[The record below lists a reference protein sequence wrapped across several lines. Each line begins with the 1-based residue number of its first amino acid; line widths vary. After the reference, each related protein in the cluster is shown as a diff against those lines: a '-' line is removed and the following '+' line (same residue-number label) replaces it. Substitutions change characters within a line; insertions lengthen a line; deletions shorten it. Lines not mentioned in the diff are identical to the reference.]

1 MDQPV
6 LRIVDF
12 PFQVA
17 LWVFL
22 ASFLI
27 FLLVVR
33 YRIRARKFSLKD
45 YFREEFDR
53 YYREKLEETSG
64 KPRRTEP
71 WTATRNEFRIV
82 FQVML
87 LSILLAVGSF
97 VGVSFVPIPYLK
109 NWTGV
114 ESIETAPLRL
124 VALSYDRFYTGFS
137 LKGEIWNQGQIP
149 LKGLSARVRIWGRD
163 DELLEEIMAKVKPDV
178 LNPESSGSFGMNFSQ
193 KTPSR
198 LYGYEVAFIDFDGVE
213 TPHIRGFDAP

>member
-1 MDQPV
+1 MDHPV

-12 PFQVA
+12 PLQVA

-22 ASFLI
+22 VSFPV

-33 YRIRARKFSLKD
+33 ARIHARKFSLKD

-53 YYREKLEETSG
+53 YYREKLEQTSG
-64 KPRRTEP
+64 TARRKEA

-87 LSILLAVGSF
+87 FSILLAFGTL

-114 ESIETAPLRL
+114 ESIENAPLRL
-124 VALSYDRFYTGFS
+124 VALSYDRFYSGFS

-163 DELLEEIMAKVKPDV
+163 DELLEEIEAKIKPAV
-178 LNPESSGSFGMNFSQ
+178 LNPESSGSFGLKYSE
-193 KTPSR
+193 KSPSL
-198 LYGYEVAFIDFDGVE
+198 LYGYEVAFVDSDGVE
-213 TPHIRGFDAP
+213 TLHIRGFDAP

>member
-1 MDQPV
+1 MEHPV

-22 ASFLI
+22 VSFLI
-27 FLLVVR
+27 ILLVVR

-53 YYREKLEETSG
+53 YYREKLEDASG

-82 FQVML
+82 FQLML
-87 LSILLAVGSF
+87 LSILLAAGSF
-97 VGVSFVPIPYLK
+97 VGVSFVPLPYLK

-114 ESIETAPLRL
+114 ESIETAPLRI

-137 LKGEIWNQGQIP
+137 LKGEIWNQGEIP

-178 LNPESSGSFGMNFSQ
+178 LNPESSGNFGMKFSGKSPAQ
-193 KTPSR
+193 
-198 LYGYEVAFIDFDGVE
+198 LYGYEVAFVDPDGVE

>member
-1 MDQPV
+1 MDHPV

-12 PFQVA
+12 PLQAA

-22 ASFLI
+22 VSFLV

-33 YRIRARKFSLKD
+33 VRIRARKFSLKD

-53 YYREKLEETSG
+53 YYREKLEKTSS
-64 KPRRTEP
+64 KPRRTES

-87 LSILLAVGSF
+87 LSILLAFGSF

-114 ESIETAPLRL
+114 ESIETEPVRL

-137 LKGEIWNQGQIP
+137 LQGEIWNQGQIP

-163 DELLEEIMAKVKPDV
+163 DVLLEEILATVKPAV
-178 LNPESSGSFGMNFSQ
+178 LNPESSGTFGLKYSE
-193 KTPSR
+193 KSPSL
-198 LYGYEVAFIDFDGVE
+198 LYGYEVAFVDSAGVE

>member
-1 MDQPV
+1 MDHPV

-12 PFQVA
+12 PLQAA

-22 ASFLI
+22 VSFLV

-33 YRIRARKFSLKD
+33 ARIRARKFSLKD

-53 YYREKLEETSG
+53 YYREKLDQSSG
-64 KPRRTEP
+64 KARHKEA

-87 LSILLAVGSF
+87 FSILLAFGTF
-97 VGVSFVPIPYLK
+97 AGVSFVPIPYLK

-114 ESIETAPLRL
+114 ESVETAPLRL
-124 VALSYDRFYTGFS
+124 VALSYDRFYSGFS

-163 DELLEEIMAKVKPDV
+163 DELLEELEATIEPDV
-178 LNPESSGSFGMNFSQ
+178 LNPESSGSFGLKYARKS
-193 KTPSR
+193 PSL
-198 LYGYEVAFIDFDGVE
+198 LYGYEVAFVDSEGVE

>member
-12 PFQVA
+12 PLQVT

-22 ASFLI
+22 VSFLI
-27 FLLVVR
+27 LLLLVR
-33 YRIRARKFSLKD
+33 YRIRIRKFSLKD

-53 YYREKLEETSG
+53 YYREKLKETSG
-64 KPRRTEP
+64 KPPRTEP

-109 NWTGV
+109 NWTGI

-124 VALSYDRFYTGFS
+124 AALSYDRFYTGFS

-149 LKGLSARVRIWGRD
+149 LKGISARVRIWGRD
-163 DELLEEIMAKVKPDV
+163 EELLEEIMAKVKPEV
-178 LNPESSGSFGMNFSQ
+178 LNPESSGSFGMKFSR
-193 KTPSR
+193 KSPSQI
-198 LYGYEVAFIDFDGVE
+198 YGYEVAFVDSDGVE

>member
-1 MDQPV
+1 MDHPV

-12 PFQVA
+12 PVQVG

-22 ASFLI
+22 VSFLV

-33 YRIRARKFSLKD
+33 ARIRARKFSLKD

-53 YYREKLEETSG
+53 YYREKLEETSSRT
-64 KPRRTEP
+64 RRKES
-71 WTATRNEFRIV
+71 WTATLNEYRIV

-97 VGVSFVPIPYLK
+97 VGVSFVPMPYLQ

-114 ESIETAPLRL
+114 ESIETEPLRI

-149 LKGLSARVRIWGRD
+149 LQGLSARVRIWGRD
-163 DELLEEIMAKVKPDV
+163 DMPLEEILAQIEPAV
-178 LNPESSGSFGMNFSQ
+178 LNPESSGSFGMKYSQ
-193 KTPSR
+193 KSPSL
-198 LYGYEVAFIDFDGVE
+198 LYGYEVAFVDSEGVE

>member
-1 MDQPV
+1 MDHPL

-12 PFQVA
+12 PLQVA

-22 ASFLI
+22 VSFLV

-33 YRIRARKFSLKD
+33 ARIRARKFSLKD

-53 YYREKLEETSG
+53 YYRDKLEETSS
-64 KPRRTEP
+64 KTRRNES
-71 WTATRNEFRIV
+71 WTATWNEYRIV

-87 LSILLAVGSF
+87 LSILLAAGSF

-114 ESIETAPLRL
+114 ESLETEPLRL
-124 VALSYDRFYTGFS
+124 AALSYDRFHTGFS
-137 LKGEIWNQGQIP
+137 LKGEIWNQGQVP
-149 LKGLSARVRIWGRD
+149 LQGLSARVRIWGRGD
-163 DELLEEIMAKVKPDV
+163 VLLEEILAKVTPAV
-178 LNPESSGSFGMNFSQ
+178 LNPESSGSFDLKYSE
-193 KTPSR
+193 KSPSL
-198 LYGYEVAFIDFDGVE
+198 LYGYEVAFVDSDGVE

>member
-1 MDQPV
+1 MDHPV

-12 PFQVA
+12 PLWVA

-22 ASFLI
+22 VSFLV

-33 YRIRARKFSLKD
+33 ARMRARKFSLKD

-53 YYREKLEETSG
+53 YYREKLEKTSS
-64 KPRRTEP
+64 KTRQKES
-71 WTATRNEFRIV
+71 WTATRSEYRIV

-97 VGVSFVPIPYLK
+97 VGVSFVPIPYLR

-114 ESIETAPLRL
+114 ESIETEPLRL
-124 VALSYDRFYTGFS
+124 VSLSYDRFYTGFS

-149 LKGLSARVRIWGRD
+149 LQGLSARVRIWGRD
-163 DELLEEIMAKVKPDV
+163 DVLLQEILAKVKPDV
-178 LNPESSGSFGMNFSQ
+178 LDPESSGAFGLKYSE
-193 KTPSR
+193 KSPSL
-198 LYGYEVAFIDFDGVE
+198 LYGYEVAFIDSDGVE
-213 TPHIRGFDAP
+213 TPYIRGFDAP

>member
-1 MDQPV
+1 MDHPL

-12 PFQVA
+12 PVQVA

-22 ASFLI
+22 VSFLV

-33 YRIRARKFSLKD
+33 ARIRARKFSLKD

-53 YYREKLEETSG
+53 YYQEKLEETSS
-64 KPRRTEP
+64 KTRRKES
-71 WTATRNEFRIV
+71 WIATWNEYRIV
-82 FQVML
+82 FQIML

-114 ESIETAPLRL
+114 ESIETEPLRL
-124 VALSYDRFYTGFS
+124 AALSYDRFYTGFS

-149 LKGLSARVRIWGRD
+149 LQGLSARVRIWGRD
-163 DELLEEIMAKVKPDV
+163 DVLLEEILAQVEPAV
-178 LNPESSGSFGMNFSQ
+178 LNPDSSGTFGLKYSE
-193 KTPSR
+193 KSPS
-198 LYGYEVAFIDFDGVE
+198 LLFGYEVDFVDSDGVE

>member
-1 MDQPV
+1 MDHPL

-22 ASFLI
+22 VSFLV
-27 FLLVVR
+27 FLVVVR
-33 YRIRARKFSLKD
+33 ARIRARKFSLKD

-53 YYREKLEETSG
+53 YYREKLEETSS
-64 KPRRTEP
+64 KTRRKES
-71 WTATRNEFRIV
+71 WTASWNEYRIV

-87 LSILLAVGSF
+87 LSILFAVGSF
-97 VGVSFVPIPYLK
+97 VGVSFVPLPYLK

-114 ESIETAPLRL
+114 ESIETEPLRL
-124 VALSYDRFYTGFS
+124 AALSYDRFYTGFS

-149 LKGLSARVRIWGRD
+149 LQGLSARVRIWGRD
-163 DELLEEIMAKVKPDV
+163 DVLLEEILAQVEPAV
-178 LNPESSGSFGMNFSQ
+178 LNPESSGTFGLKYSEKSPFL
-193 KTPSR
+193 
-198 LYGYEVAFIDFDGVE
+198 LYGYEVAFVDSDGVE